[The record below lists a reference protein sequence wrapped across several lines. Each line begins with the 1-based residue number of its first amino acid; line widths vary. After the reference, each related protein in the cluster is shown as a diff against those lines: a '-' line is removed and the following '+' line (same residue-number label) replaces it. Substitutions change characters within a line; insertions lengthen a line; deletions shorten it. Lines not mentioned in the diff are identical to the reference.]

1 MSRSARPRR
10 PTDSNSY
17 SVAILARN
25 ALSTM
30 EIFLALSS
38 ARRYEVNWNRFA
50 EFLPTLDRKRH
61 YLPGSPNTIIIFVQ
75 HFKEEGKAPSTIRTY
90 LSSRKAQSLSLP
102 YPHCGLFVLKTVKR
116 VARSRPH
123 VDQRQP
129 TSSCVGPSFFAML
142 ISCQFKKLHLL
153 SI

>member
-38 ARRYEVNWNRFA
+38 ARRYEANWSRFA
-50 EFLPTLDRKRH
+50 AFLPTLDRKRH
-61 YLPGSPNTIIIFVQ
+61 FLPGSPNTIIIFLQ

-90 LSSRKAQSLSLP
+90 LSIIAERHKACL
-102 YPHCGLFVLKTVKR
+102 YPIPTADYLF
-116 VARSRPH
+116 
-123 VDQRQP
+123 
-129 TSSCVGPSFFAML
+129 
-142 ISCQFKKLHLL
+142 
-153 SI
+153 

>member
-1 MSRSARPRR
+1 MFPRQAHPWKVHCCCGFYLTVVGRTRMSRSARPRR

-17 SVAILARN
+17 SVAILASN

-50 EFLPTLDRKRH
+50 AYLPTLDRKRH

-75 HFKEEGKAPSTIRTY
+75 HFKEEGKTPSTIRTY
-90 LSSRKAQSLSLP
+90 LSIMQKGTKLVS
-102 YPHCGLFVLKTVKR
+102 T
-116 VARSRPH
+116 
-123 VDQRQP
+123 
-129 TSSCVGPSFFAML
+129 
-142 ISCQFKKLHLL
+142 ISPLRIICSKDC
-153 SI
+153 